1 MTKDIRYAIRNLFAR
16 PGFTAVVVIVL
27 ALGIGSTTA
36 IFSIVD
42 ALLLKSLPYP
52 NSERLVML
60 REVNTR
66 GILIS
71 VAEPNFDDIVARSQ
85 SFESL
90 SISAGSF
97 PVVVTGGSEATRS
110 RISYA
115 SGSFFKTMGVS
126 PIGGRTFAPEEEKFG
141 GPVAAVVSYGY
152 WQKQLG
158 GRSDFQS
165 VKLNI
170 DGVSTNVVGVMP
182 QTFDYPA
189 QTDIWTTRN
198 AEPAGTSRTAH
209 NWPVI
214 GRLKAETPIEQA
226 RADVSLIAKQLKDAY
241 GDQMDAVDFAL
252 VPLHSH
258 LTQNVQQGLWLLM
271 GAVGLLLLVTCAN
284 FSNLLLANLTTRHR
298 EFVVRCALGAS
309 RARITRQLIVE
320 NLILTLPAAALGA
333 WLASFSV
340 RLLLLLDKGT
350 LPQFNTIGVDY
361 RVLLFACGL
370 GVIVAVGLSLLP
382 AIRLSSHDFNSGMR
396 AAGRGQIN
404 TGLGHQ
410 LRSLMVVGQ
419 VALTLVLLAGAG
431 LLARSFIN
439 VMNVDPGFVADSSVA
454 MTLSLPSTITPDE
467 DERTRQFYVQLLERV
482 GQLPGVTAVGG
493 INVLPL
499 ASRGAN
505 GQFLIGN
512 DPNQKGYADYRVASG
527 GYFSAMKIPVLRGR
541 AFDSTD
547 TVNSPHVAV
556 ISQSLAQRYW
566 PNGDAL
572 GKQIQYGNM
581 DTDKRLLNVVG
592 IVGDVR
598 DSLLERE
605 PQPTVYAFSLQRP
618 QWWQVSR
625 LSIVVRAQTEPA
637 TLIPAL
643 RDTVQ
648 SLRTDAPLSFT
659 TLDQVFSS
667 AFDTRRFSLVLF
679 SVFAGVALLI
689 TTVGLYGMLAY
700 SVAERRHEIG
710 VRMALGAQAKNVLQL
725 VIGQG
730 LRMATVGVVLGL
742 AGAWGLTR
750 FMKTLLFGV
759 EPTDFRTFGGIAI
772 VLLVVAV
779 LACWIPARRATK
791 VDPLEA
797 LRTE

>member
-1 MTKDIRYAIRNLFAR
+1 MREIRYAVRSLLAR
-16 PGFTAVVVIVL
+16 PGFTAVVVVVL

-52 NSERLVML
+52 ESERLVML
-60 REVNTR
+60 REVNAR

-71 VAEPNFDDIVARSQ
+71 VTEPNFNDVVAQSQ
-85 SFESL
+85 TLESV
-90 SISAGSF
+90 SIAAGSF
-97 PVVVTGGSEATRS
+97 PLVVTGGSEATRS

-115 SGSFFKTMGVS
+115 SGNFFKTMGVA
-126 PIGGRTFAPEEEKFG
+126 PMLGRSFVAEEEKFG
-141 GPVAAVVSYGY
+141 GPVAAIVSYGY

-158 GRSDFQS
+158 GRKDIESL
-165 VKLNI
+165 KLNI

-182 QTFDYPA
+182 ASFDYPA
-189 QTDIWTTRN
+189 KTDIWTTRN
-198 AEPAGTSRTAH
+198 TEPANTSRTAH
-209 NWPVI
+209 NWPVVARI
-214 GRLKAETPIEQA
+214 KSGTSIEQA
-226 RADVSLIAKQLKDAY
+226 QAEVSLIGKQLKQTY
-241 GDQMDAVDFAL
+241 GAKMDAVDFAL

-258 LTQNVQQGLWLLM
+258 LTQNVSQGLWLLM
-271 GAVGLLLLVTCAN
+271 GAVALLLLVTCAN
-284 FSNLLLANLTTRHR
+284 FSNLLLAHLTTRHR

-309 RARITRQLIVE
+309 RLRITRQLIVE
-320 NLILTLPAAALGA
+320 NLLLTIPAALLGT
-333 WLASFSV
+333 WLASFGV
-340 RLLLLLDKGT
+340 KLLLLLDNGT
-350 LPQFNTIGVDY
+350 LPQFNAIGVDY

-370 GVIVAVGLSLLP
+370 GVFIAVALSLLP
-382 AIRLSSHDFNSGMR
+382 AVRLSGHDFNSEMR
-396 AAGRGQIN
+396 AAGRGQVN
-404 TGLGHQ
+404 TGLGYR

-419 VALTLVLLAGAG
+419 VALTLILLAGAG

-454 MTLSLPSTITPDE
+454 MTLSLPSTISPEE
-467 DERTRQFYVQLLERV
+467 DERLRQFYVQLLERAS
-482 GQLPGVTAVGG
+482 QLPGVTAAGG

-499 ASRGAN
+499 ASRGSN

-512 DPNQKGYADYRVASG
+512 DPNQKGYADYRIASG
-527 GYFSAMKIPVLRGR
+527 GYFAAMKIPVLRGR
-541 AFDSTD
+541 VFDSTD

-572 GKQIQYGNM
+572 GKQIQFGNM
-581 DTDKRLLNVVG
+581 DTDERLLNVVG

-605 PQPTVYAFSLQRP
+605 PEPTIYAFSLQRP

-625 LSIVVRAQTEPA
+625 LSIVVRGQTDAA
-637 TLIPAL
+637 TLVPAL
-643 RDTVQ
+643 RGIVQ
-648 SLRTDAPLSFT
+648 SLRSDAPASFT

-679 SVFAGVALLI
+679 SIFGVVALLI
-689 TTVGLYGMLAY
+689 TSVGLYGMLAY

-730 LRMATVGVVLGL
+730 LRMAFIGVVLGL
-742 AGAWGLTR
+742 GGAWGLTR
-750 FMKTLLFGV
+750 LMKTLLYGV
-759 EPTDFRTFGGIAI
+759 EPTDLRTFGGIAI
-772 VLLVVAV
+772 LLLVIAA
-779 LACWIPARRATK
+779 LACWLPARRATK

-797 LRTE
+797 LRSD